1 MSQFITKFVS
11 NFFSKNKQM
20 NKTKMCVFSG
30 KCFKEKYF
38 YNQTRPDLDNMA
50 DFSHWAM
57 AYISDQQMSFQF
69 NNCIEKVKGDS
80 REENYPS
87 GRFGGNLK

>member
-1 MSQFITKFVS
+1 
-11 NFFSKNKQM
+11 M

-80 REENYPS
+80 REENFPQWKIWRKPQVDS
-87 GRFGGNLK
+87 DSVIVHSHSMQFTH